1 MFLNFLRVNIIVM
14 KAILAID
21 QGTTSTRSI
30 IFDENSNV
38 LGASQ
43 IEHRQIFPKEAWVE
57 HDPLE
62 IKQNVFK
69 TMKEAVANAGISWDQ
84 IHGIGITNQRET
96 VVAWNPENGIPYHN
110 AIVWQCR
117 RSADIV
123 DALKPDYKELFHRK
137 TGLILD
143 AYFSGTKIKW
153 MTENNEKIK
162 DAVINRK
169 IIFGTI
175 DSWVIYNLTG
185 ELKTDVSNASR
196 TLLMDLTTN
205 DWSEDLADILGVP
218 VDTLPEIIPSGLGE
232 GFGEFKI
239 QGTSIPVNGVAGD
252 QQAALFGQG
261 SYYAGENKCTYGTG
275 NFALLNTGND
285 IKYSSN
291 GLLTTVAWK
300 LGNEPTKYALE
311 GSVFITGAAVQWL
324 RDGLKIIS
332 SSSEVEDLASKVDNN
347 GGIIIV
353 PAFAGLGAP
362 YWDQKARG
370 IIIGIT
376 RGTTDAHI
384 ARAVLESIAHQTTDL
399 YEVMRQDAG
408 LSFDNIKVDGG
419 ATKNKLLLQIQ
430 ADLVDATIIRPKNIE
445 TTALGA
451 AFLSGLSSG
460 VWSNLNE
467 LKDLNPPEMT
477 FWPKID
483 EEERIKQRNKWKKA
497 VKRSMGWED

>member
-1 MFLNFLRVNIIVM
+1 M

-30 IFDENSNV
+30 VFDDNANV
-38 LGASQ
+38 LGVSQ
-43 IEHRQIFPKEAWVE
+43 IEHRQIFPQQAWVE
-57 HDPLE
+57 HDPME
-62 IKQNVFK
+62 IKQNVFR
-69 TMKEAVANAGISWDQ
+69 TMKEAVEKAGISWDQ

-96 VVAWNPENGIPYHN
+96 IVAWNPRNGIPYHN

-117 RSADIV
+117 RSSQIV
-123 DALKPDYKELFHRK
+123 DELKKNYNDVFHQK
-137 TGLILD
+137 TGLVLD

-153 MTENNEKIK
+153 LIDNNEKIK
-162 DAVINRK
+162 EALAKREIV
-169 IIFGTI
+169 FGTI

-196 TLLMDLTTN
+196 TLLMDISTTE
-205 DWSEDLADILGVP
+205 WSEDLSEILQVP
-218 VDTLPEIIPSGLGE
+218 IDSLPEIMPSGLGE
-232 GFGEFKI
+232 GFGEYKI
-239 QGTSIPVNGVAGD
+239 EGTSIPVNGVAGD

-261 SYYAGENKCTYGTG
+261 SFEKGENKCTYGTG
-275 NFALLNTGND
+275 NFALLNTGSE
-285 IKYSSN
+285 IKYSN
-291 GLLTTVAWK
+291 KGLLTTVAWR
-300 LGNEPTKYALE
+300 LGNDSTKYALE

-332 SSSEVEDLASKVDNN
+332 SSPEIEELASKVQDN

-370 IIIGIT
+370 LIIGIT

-399 YEVMRQDAG
+399 YEVMKEDAG
-408 LSFDNIKVDGG
+408 LNFENIRVDGG

-430 ADLVDATIIRPKNIE
+430 ADLLNSTIIRPKNIE

-460 VWSNLNE
+460 VWSDLSD
-467 LKDLNPPEMT
+467 LKELNPPEAT
-477 FWPKID
+477 FWPKMTH
-483 EEERIKQRNKWKKA
+483 EERIKQRNKWKKA
-497 VKRSMGWED
+497 VKRSIEWEE